1 MVRTLLVLIVSF
13 CIFIFFLR
21 AEETTP
27 LLAQSITIG
36 ELLLQPEEHDGA
48 AVAVTGQVQNRASLF
63 GVGGFQMTDQ
73 KGDTITV
80 VGLSS
85 PKAPGSV
92 VTVTGTFMAA
102 FALNDLLVPVI
113 LVGVNSL

>member
-1 MVRTLLVLIVSF
+1 MVRTLLILLVGFGLF
-13 CIFIFFLR
+13 LFFPR
-21 AEETTP
+21 GEQTP
-27 LLAQSITIG
+27 PLFAKSITIG

-63 GVGGFQMTDQ
+63 GMGGFQITDQ

-80 VGLSS
+80 LGLSS
-85 PKAPGSV
+85 PKAPGST

-102 FALNDLLVPVI
+102 FSLNDLFVPVI
-113 LVGVNSL
+113 LVAG

>member
-1 MVRTLLVLIVSF
+1 MVRTLLILMVALGLVV
-13 CIFIFFLR
+13 FFLR
-21 AEETTP
+21 GEQTP
-27 LLAQSITIG
+27 PLFAKSITIS

-63 GVGGFQMTDQ
+63 GMGGFQITDQ
-73 KGDTITV
+73 KGDTIMV

-85 PKAPGSV
+85 PKAPGSM

-102 FALNDLLVPVI
+102 FSLNDLFVPVI
-113 LVGVNSL
+113 LVAG

>member
-1 MVRTLLVLIVSF
+1 MARILLVLIFGF

-21 AEETTP
+21 TQETNP
-27 LLAQSITIG
+27 LTAQPVTIG
-36 ELLLQPEEHDGA
+36 ELLEQPEAHDGA
-48 AVAVTGQVQNRASLF
+48 AVAVTGQVQSRASLF
-63 GVGGFQMTDQ
+63 GVGGFQVVDAQ
-73 KGDTITV
+73 GDTITV

-102 FALNDLLVPVI
+102 FSLNELLVPVI
-113 LVGVNSL
+113 LVGSNNL

>member
-1 MVRTLLVLIVSF
+1 MVRTLLILLLGFGLFV
-13 CIFIFFLR
+13 FFLR
-21 AEETTP
+21 GEETSP
-27 LLAQSITIG
+27 LFAKSITIG
-36 ELLLQPEEHDGA
+36 ELLRQPEEHDGA

-63 GVGGFQMTDQ
+63 GMGGFQITDQ

-85 PKAPGSV
+85 PKAPGSM

-102 FALNDLLVPVI
+102 FSLNDLFVPVI
-113 LVGVNSL
+113 LVAG

>member
-1 MVRTLLVLIVSF
+1 MVRILLVLILGF
-13 CIFIFFLR
+13 CIFLFFLR
-21 AEETTP
+21 AEETNP
-27 LLAQSITIG
+27 LMAQSITIG
-36 ELLLQPEEHDGA
+36 ELLEQPEEHDGA

-92 VTVTGTFMAA
+92 VTVRGTFMAA
-102 FALNDLLVPVI
+102 FSLNDLLVPVV
-113 LVGVNSL
+113 LVGSNSL